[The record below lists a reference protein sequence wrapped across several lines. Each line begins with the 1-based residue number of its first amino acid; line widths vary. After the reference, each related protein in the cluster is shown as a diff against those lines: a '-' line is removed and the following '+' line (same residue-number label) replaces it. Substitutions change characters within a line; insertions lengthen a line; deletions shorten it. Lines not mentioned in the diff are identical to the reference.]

1 MTAET
6 RDEMKANPGG
16 QIDPKNVIGRDG
28 LIRHIWERLEQ
39 QCVIID
45 SVRRIGKSSV
55 VKKMVAEPPD
65 EWFPIY
71 QDVESIQSADG
82 FARNVHGSVQKFL
95 SGVKRGLNF
104 FQVLLEDTQTDTIKL
119 KERHWAEILESAV
132 RDTLKT
138 EQDKRLVLFWD
149 ELPFMVENIRRAEGE
164 QEAARVLD
172 TLRSLRHKY
181 PQLRMV
187 YTGSI
192 GLHHILA
199 KIAAAKIPS
208 RPTNDMHEIEVPP
221 LTQSDAEDLAKR
233 IIRGESLD
241 CTDLDQTASTI
252 ATEAD
257 RVPYYIHHVVLGL
270 KQDESIADPERVRA
284 YVGRQLL
291 AGNDPWNLAHYRQR
305 IPTYYE
311 ENDAPLVNII
321 LDVLTRDEEA
331 WNILTLLKA
340 VNTLSNAYDDRDN
353 LLRVLRLMERDHY
366 LARNSGNTYRFKFP
380 LIRRWWKLDRGLS

>member
-1 MTAET
+1 MPAEAH
-6 RDEMKANPGG
+6 DEMKANPGG
-16 QIDPKNVIGRDG
+16 QIDPKNVVGRDHLIGR
-28 LIRHIWERLEQ
+28 IWERLEQ
-39 QCVIID
+39 QCVVID

-55 VKKMVAEPPD
+55 VKKMVAEPP
-65 EWFPIY
+65 EKWFPIY

-104 FQVLLEDTQTDTIKL
+104 FQVILEDAQTDTINFKG
-119 KERHWAEILESAV
+119 RHWTEILDSAV
-132 RDTLKT
+132 CDTLKA
-138 EQDKRLVLFWD
+138 EQDRRLVLFWD

-181 PQLRMV
+181 PEIRMI

-192 GLHHILA
+192 GLHHVLA

-208 RPTNDMHEIEVPP
+208 RPTNDMYEIEVPP
-221 LTQSDAEDLAKR
+221 LTRHDAEDLAKR
-233 IIRGESLD
+233 IIRGENIRCAD
-241 CTDLDQTASTI
+241 CAQTASTI

-257 RVPYYIHHVVLGL
+257 YIPYYIHHIVLGL
-270 KQDESIADPERVRA
+270 KQDEGVADPQQVQA
-284 YVGRQLL
+284 YVERQLL

-311 ENDAPLVNII
+311 EDDAPLVNII
-321 LDVLTRDEEA
+321 LDVLTRDDKA
-331 WNILTLLKA
+331 WNTPTLLKA
-340 VNTLSNAYDDRDN
+340 VNTLSDAYDDRDN

-366 LARNSGNTYRFKFP
+366 LVRNPDNTYQFKFP
-380 LIRRWWKLDRGLS
+380 LIRRWWKQNRGLS